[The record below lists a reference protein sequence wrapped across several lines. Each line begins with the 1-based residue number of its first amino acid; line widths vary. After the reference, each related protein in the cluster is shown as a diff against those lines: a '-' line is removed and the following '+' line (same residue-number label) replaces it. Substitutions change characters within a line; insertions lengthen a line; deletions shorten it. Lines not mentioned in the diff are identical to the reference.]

1 MHRMNVFVEFTLG
14 PANFVFAD
22 ALEVAPSVSVTFER
36 VVPVAS
42 DVLPYAWVTGE
53 GVDAFEAA
61 VRRDDVVD
69 LTRLSEVDDSRF
81 YGVTWTDD
89 VPLLDATTASGGV
102 LLEVSA
108 DDRWFFRVRFPAHDA
123 VSSFYDRLPDVS
135 LEVDR
140 VWTLTDEFERD
151 MRYGLTPEQRE
162 AITLALDRGY
172 FETPRNVTLS
182 ALADELDISQQAL
195 SDRVRRAN
203 EKILRRAL
211 RPEPVDG
218 HEAGLSHAERRR
230 DSA

>member
-1 MHRMNVFVEFTLG
+1 MNVFVEFTVG
-14 PANFVFAD
+14 PTDFAFAD
-22 ALEVAPSVSVTFER
+22 ALEAAPDVSVTFER
-36 VVPVAS
+36 LVPVTA
-42 DVLPYAWVTGE
+42 DELPYVWVTGA

-61 VRRDDVVD
+61 VRRSERAD
-69 LTRLSEVDDSRF
+69 LSRLAEISDSRF
-81 YGVTWTDD
+81 YRVSWAENP
-89 VPLLDATTASGGV
+89 PLLDATTAVGGV
-102 LLEVSA
+102 ILEVSA
-108 DDRWFFRVRFPAHDA
+108 DDRWFFRVRYPDHDA
-123 VSSFYDRLPDVS
+123 VSSFYDRIPDVS

-172 FETPRNVTLS
+172 FATPRNATLS
-182 ALADELDISQQAL
+182 DLADELDISQQAL

-218 HEAGLSHAERRR
+218 REAGLSHSNERRR